1 MIEVV
6 EPTTPRRDV
15 AMSFRPLAVVKSKM
29 GEFEAL
35 RHLVDRGVATPRV
48 IVELLDSV
56 QLEGRGQLL
65 PSLVKVAVQM
75 AARQQP
81 LWIDSHLLSPTA
93 AITRHPSSSFEH
105 LDNRIES
112 ALFDEYGLLAPDV
125 PAFIPVVA
133 DSATDVELRAV
144 ALLQEHRPRPIVIRF
159 RNLGVSA
166 RELDDSFQRIV
177 RSTRAD
183 KNLSHAV
190 VDLGFVETIHPQQ
203 IRSAVSLAQA
213 VVDRLAPQSTTLLAG
228 SIPPTRH
235 GFTTAV
241 RNRPEVPLWLEVAHG
256 VNGAE
261 INYGDYGVVHPNPP
275 KAGTPGPR
283 TVYPYLYYT
292 VPNYVIAMRRQP
304 TRDTG
309 KVIPGA
315 TAEAFSELAGELV
328 ARPEFAGSS
337 FSWGD
342 GELTRCRS
350 GHGRTASTV
359 SRWVAYATSHH
370 LEHLA
375 QRGTSGL

>member
-6 EPTTPRRDV
+6 EPATLRRDM
-15 AMSFRPLAVVKSKM
+15 AMSFRPLVVVKSKM
-29 GEFEAL
+29 GELKAL
-35 RHLVDRGVATPRV
+35 RHLIDRGVATPRV
-48 IVELLDSV
+48 VVELLDSV
-56 QLEGRGQLL
+56 QLEGGGQLL
-65 PSLVKVAVQM
+65 PALVKTATQM
-75 AARQQP
+75 AVRQQP
-81 LWIDSHLLSPTA
+81 LWIDSHLLSPAA
-93 AITRHPSSSFEH
+93 AIARHPGGAFEH

-112 ALFDEYGLLAPDV
+112 ALIDEYGLLAPDV
-125 PAFIPVVA
+125 PSFIPVVTA
-133 DSATDVELRAV
+133 SATDDELRAV

-177 RSTRAD
+177 RSARAD
-183 KNLSHAV
+183 KNLTHAI
-190 VDLGFVETIHPQQ
+190 VDLGFVETVQPQQ
-203 IRSAVSLAQA
+203 VRSAISLTQA
-213 VVDRLAPQSTTLLAG
+213 VVDRLGPQSTTLLAG
-228 SIPPTRH
+228 SIPATRH
-235 GFTTAV
+235 GFATAV

-292 VPNYVIAMRRQP
+292 VPNCVIAMRRQP
-304 TRDTG
+304 ARDDG
-309 KVIPGA
+309 KVAPGA
-315 TAEAFSELAGELV
+315 TARAFSELADELV
-328 ARPEFAGSS
+328 ARPEFAGSN

-342 GELTRCRS
+342 DELARCRS
-350 GHGRTASTV
+350 GRGRTASTV

>member
-6 EPTTPRRDV
+6 EPTTLRRDV
-15 AMSFRPLAVVKSKM
+15 AMSFRPLVVVKSKM

-75 AARQQP
+75 AVRQQP

-112 ALFDEYGLLAPDV
+112 ALF
-125 PAFIPVVA
+125 
-133 DSATDVELRAV
+133 
-144 ALLQEHRPRPIVIRF
+144 
-159 RNLGVSA
+159 
-166 RELDDSFQRIV
+166 
-177 RSTRAD
+177 
-183 KNLSHAV
+183 
-190 VDLGFVETIHPQQ
+190 
-203 IRSAVSLAQA
+203 
-213 VVDRLAPQSTTLLAG
+213 
-228 SIPPTRH
+228 
-235 GFTTAV
+235 
-241 RNRPEVPLWLEVAHG
+241 
-256 VNGAE
+256 
-261 INYGDYGVVHPNPP
+261 
-275 KAGTPGPR
+275 
-283 TVYPYLYYT
+283 

-304 TRDTG
+304 ARDTG
-309 KVIPGA
+309 KVVPGA
-315 TAEAFSELAGELV
+315 AAEAFSELAGELV
-328 ARPEFAGSS
+328 ARPEFAGST

-342 GELTRCRS
+342 GELARCRRV
-350 GHGRTASTV
+350 HGRTASTV

-375 QRGTSGL
+375 QRATSGL